1 MTTRTKRQTIAVMV
15 APFDIK
21 ELRELMSYDELEL
34 DMLGD
39 RKTALKN
46 TTRKDAS
53 R

>member
-34 DMLGD
+34 DMLGAVSY
-39 RKTALKN
+39 THLTLPTIA
-46 TTRKDAS
+46 
-53 R
+53 